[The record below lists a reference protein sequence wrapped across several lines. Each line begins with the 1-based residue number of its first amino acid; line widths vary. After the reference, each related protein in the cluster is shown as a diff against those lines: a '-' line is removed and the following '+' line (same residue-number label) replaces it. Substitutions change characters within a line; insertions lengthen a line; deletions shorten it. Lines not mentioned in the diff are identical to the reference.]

1 MGPSTSY
8 DHPQQLSCEIAI
20 HQSKNVEEFMITNS
34 GGSRMDHDTGP
45 FRQIIIN
52 WAKSEKLLGQFI
64 YIHEN
69 TYSLVALDS
78 KVGWAAARGTPPP
91 DPPLITNKY
100 YSKPHG
106 NLFVRYYLSSGNNNN
121 NKIQLETREIPSS
134 SGHLSWNESF
144 SLDCSGTQDSINDLK
159 SSSVAFELRWRPSS
173 RSNILGCRA
182 GSKRVGSGEVM
193 WRSVME
199 SSGMEIE
206 TWVVM
211 CPKNSKRCDGVKPPS
226 VKIGMRVVSVPTSM
240 TKKNEKSYECGCSRR
255 HSGYHSCGDL
265 DALALVAAFEAL

>member
-20 HQSKNVEEFMITNS
+20 HQSKNVEDFMT
-34 GGSRMDHDTGP
+34 
-45 FRQIIIN
+45 
-52 WAKSEKLLGQFI
+52 
-64 YIHEN
+64 
-69 TYSLVALDS
+69 
-78 KVGWAAARGTPPP
+78 
-91 DPPLITNKY
+91 TNKY

-106 NLFVRYYLSSGNNNN
+106 NLFVRYYLSSGNSNNN
-121 NKIQLETREIPSS
+121 NRIQLETREIPSS

-173 RSNILGCRA
+173 RSSILGCRA
-182 GSKRVGSGEVM
+182 GSKLVGSGEVM

-226 VKIGMRVVSVPTSM
+226 VKIGMRVPPSVKIEMRVVGIPTSNK
-240 TKKNEKSYECGCSRR
+240 KKNESYECGCSCR
-255 HSGYHSCGDL
+255 HSGYHSCGDY

>member
-20 HQSKNVEEFMITNS
+20 HQSKNVE
-34 GGSRMDHDTGP
+34 D
-45 FRQIIIN
+45 
-52 WAKSEKLLGQFI
+52 
-64 YIHEN
+64 
-69 TYSLVALDS
+69 
-78 KVGWAAARGTPPP
+78 
-91 DPPLITNKY
+91 
-100 YSKPHG
+100 KPHG
-106 NLFVRYYLSSGNNNN
+106 HLFVRYYLSSGDNNNN
-121 NKIQLETREIPSS
+121 NKIQLETREISS
-134 SGHLSWNESF
+134 SDHLSWNESF
-144 SLDCSGTQDSINDLK
+144 SLDCSGTKDSISTQDSINDLK

-173 RSNILGCRA
+173 RSSILGCRA
-182 GSKRVGSGEVM
+182 GSKLVGSGEVM

-226 VKIGMRVVSVPTSM
+226 VKIGMRVVSVPTS
-240 TKKNEKSYECGCSRR
+240 TEKKNENYECGCSRR

>member
-20 HQSKNVEEFMITNS
+20 HQSKNVE
-34 GGSRMDHDTGP
+34 D
-45 FRQIIIN
+45 
-52 WAKSEKLLGQFI
+52 
-64 YIHEN
+64 
-69 TYSLVALDS
+69 
-78 KVGWAAARGTPPP
+78 
-91 DPPLITNKY
+91 
-100 YSKPHG
+100 KPHG
-106 NLFVRYYLSSGNNNN
+106 NLFVRYYLSSGNSNNN
-121 NKIQLETREIPSS
+121 NRIQLETREIPSS

-173 RSNILGCRA
+173 RSSILGCRA
-182 GSKRVGSGEVM
+182 GSKLVGSGEVM

-226 VKIGMRVVSVPTSM
+226 VKIGMRVVSVPTS
-240 TKKNEKSYECGCSRR
+240 TEKKNENYDSNKKKNESYECGCSCR
-255 HSGYHSCGDL
+255 HSGYHSCGDY